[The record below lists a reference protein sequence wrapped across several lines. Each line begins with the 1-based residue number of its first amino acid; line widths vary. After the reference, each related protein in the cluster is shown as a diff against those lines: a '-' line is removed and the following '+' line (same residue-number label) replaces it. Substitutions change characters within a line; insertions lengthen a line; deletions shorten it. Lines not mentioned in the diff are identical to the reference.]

1 MERIQKR
8 YLKWTLNLDSCTP
21 DYVVYKET
29 NVERIGTIAGSR
41 AVQFEEKPLNEGYR
55 KLIIECVKEG
65 KEKEIIR

>member
-8 YLKWTLNLDSCTP
+8 YLKCTLNLDSCTP
-21 DYVVYKET
+21 DYVIYKET
-29 NVERIGTIAGSR
+29 IVGRIGTIAGSR
-41 AVQFEEKPLNEGYR
+41 TVFEEKPLNEGYR